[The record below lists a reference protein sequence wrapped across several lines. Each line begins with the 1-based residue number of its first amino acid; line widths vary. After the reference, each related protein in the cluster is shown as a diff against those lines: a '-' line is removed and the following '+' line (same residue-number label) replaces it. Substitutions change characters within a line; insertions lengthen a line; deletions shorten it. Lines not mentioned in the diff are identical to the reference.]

1 MKKEKSLTI
10 YGERRNER
18 GGIKEELRKERTKN
32 WNDTREKVKS
42 LNKLSQFLFFPSVG
56 DARTRLR
63 GRREGGGWKRQGRYG
78 GRGEW
83 GGREQGGGGSLFPLA
98 GSPPLDYG
106 EDKWNEVEDAAEG
119 SGAIS
124 SRLRVD

>member
-42 LNKLSQFLFFPSVG
+42 
-56 DARTRLR
+56 
-63 GRREGGGWKRQGRYG
+63 E
-78 GRGEW
+78 
-83 GGREQGGGGSLFPLA
+83 
-98 GSPPLDYG
+98 
-106 EDKWNEVEDAAEG
+106 
-119 SGAIS
+119 
-124 SRLRVD
+124 